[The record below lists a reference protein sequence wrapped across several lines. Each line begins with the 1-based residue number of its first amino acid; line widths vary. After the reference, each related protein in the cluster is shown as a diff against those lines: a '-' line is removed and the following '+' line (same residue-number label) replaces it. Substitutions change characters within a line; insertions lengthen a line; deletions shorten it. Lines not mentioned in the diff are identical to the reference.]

1 MVAGQLSAEETE
13 RRLPL
18 WIAFSDLF
26 LDSEPTR
33 STYQNIACTII
44 DRGIQPDDAEAIL
57 REDVAP
63 AFWTNMLA
71 PAGEWQGWE
80 DGMVR
85 ERVIRSRRSPI
96 SRFGAWLFC
105 RRIVDEEW
113 AKVAALL

>member
-1 MVAGQLSAEETE
+1 MVAGQLSAGEIE

-18 WIAFSDLF
+18 WIALSDLF
-26 LDSEPTR
+26 LDTEPTR
-33 STYQNIACTII
+33 STYENIARTII
-44 DRGIQPDDAEAIL
+44 GHGFQPEHAEAIF

-63 AFWTNMLA
+63 AFWINLLA

-80 DGMVR
+80 DGLVR

-96 SRFGAWLFC
+96 SRFAAWLFC

>member
-1 MVAGQLSAEETE
+1 MVAGQLSAEEIE

-18 WIAFSDLF
+18 WIALSDLF
-26 LDSEPTR
+26 LDTEPTR
-33 STYQNIACTII
+33 STYENIVGTII
-44 DRGIQPDDAEAIL
+44 DRGFQPEHAEAIL

-63 AFWTNMLA
+63 AFWTNLLA

-80 DGMVR
+80 DGLVR